1 MTKEMIQRKFSGLLE
16 LMALIQN
23 DIENGLFDVAAD
35 YLGDVEDEA
44 DNLAAALSMS
54 GTQTAPRTSNR
65 RTIYDC
71 LQCHK
76 ERIYAY
82 ERCSTSTRSRPAKE
96 NRPICR

>member
-44 DNLAAALSMS
+44 DNLATAL
-54 GTQTAPRTSNR
+54 
-65 RTIYDC
+65 
-71 LQCHK
+71 L
-76 ERIYAY
+76 
-82 ERCSTSTRSRPAKE
+82 
-96 NRPICR
+96 